1 MQTQTVSF
9 LLKTYPD
16 HELLMQAVMILS
28 KKKDFCLKLKQLLP
42 LLFKKKKKNKKNW
55 RKVQL
60 HSIS

>member
-42 LLFKKKKKNKKNW
+42 LLFKKKKEELKKLE
-55 RKVQL
+55 KGATA
-60 HSIS
+60 